1 MSDFNPFEAPSEKY
15 FVSGSTPHERHEVL
29 IKFRQQMTALGGLW
43 TFFGVLSLVAV
54 IALTVLSDP
63 IPNPELQSFPNPE
76 LQSFLVAVLGSSSV
90 LWLTVGIATCF
101 KQMWAVYVG
110 LGISY
115 LGLLSSI
122 LQLNLCG
129 LAILIVIIIQAHR
142 VLGFAKQLRAS
153 GVPLDSKP

>member
-63 IPNPELQSFPNPE
+63 IPNPE

>member
-1 MSDFNPFEAPSEKY
+1 MSDFNPFEAPSENSSA
-15 FVSGSTPHERHEVL
+15 SGSTPPELRGVL

-43 TFFGVLSLVAV
+43 TFFGVLTLAAV
-54 IALTVLSDP
+54 IALTALSDQ
-63 IPNPELQSFPNPE
+63 IPNPELQSIFV
-76 LQSFLVAVLGSSSV
+76 LAVLGGSSV

-115 LGLLSSI
+115 LGLLSNI

-129 LAILIVIIIQAHR
+129 LAILIAVIIQGHR
-142 VLGFAKQLRAS
+142 VLGFAKQLRAAR
-153 GVPLDSKP
+153 VPLDSKS

>member
-15 FVSGSTPHERHEVL
+15 FASGSTPHELHGVL

-43 TFFGVLSLVAV
+43 TFFGVLSLVAI
-54 IALTVLSDP
+54 IALTALSDQ
-63 IPNPELQSFPNPE
+63 IPNPELQSI
-76 LQSFLVAVLGSSSV
+76 LVLALLSGTSV

-115 LGLLSSI
+115 LGLLANM

-129 LAILIVIIIQAHR
+129 LAILIVVIIQAHR

-153 GVPLDSKP
+153 GVPLDSRP